1 MTTLMQDLR
10 FGVRMLLKTPV
21 VSAVAALSLALGIA
35 ANAAMFALM
44 DGFLLEPLP
53 FEDQHELVVLRE
65 LREGQPMEMAAGVA
79 APNLREYTEATSS
92 FEETAAYTIER
103 ANLTGTDLPEQLQV
117 VVAEPSLFDL
127 VGVQPAFGRGF
138 RDDEGAEG
146 SGAVLVLQHDFWDR
160 RFLGRRDVL
169 GSTVTLDGV
178 AYTVIGVMPEDFD
191 MVPAD
196 VQAFRP
202 ADFRDREDRASHDLL
217 AFARLRPG
225 TDLTQVQREL
235 AVVSDRLAAEYPD
248 GKRGWDLTLAPVAD
262 WFPGPT
268 DRMLVQILTAVAF
281 FGLLIACANV
291 ANLLLGR
298 AEVRQKEVAVRTALG
313 AGRNRL
319 LRQLLTESVTLG
331 LAAGGLG
338 VGLAIYVVRWLQGAM
353 PPQMP
358 SSMVP
363 TLSPLVVAAT
373 VVVSIVAGIAFGLL
387 PALHA
392 TGGSLREALG
402 SGSRGGTVGRSRKR
416 LRNAFVVGEFA
427 VALALLAGAGFMI
440 QAFDSFM
447 RIDPGYQVDGLL
459 TFQISVL
466 EDRYDDDEA
475 VVAYQDELLRSLEG
489 VPGVSGVALM
499 SALPRGYASSRTPY
513 EVTGRPV
520 ADDGERPTADFQVVN
535 PGYFTSMGIAIV
547 QGRAI
552 ERSDRTD
559 AQSVALISRAL
570 ADREF
575 PGEDPLGRSL
585 EVRGTSRTV
594 VGVVEDV
601 QQRRISLAG
610 EAGEAIYL
618 PYAQLPSR
626 NPSFAVRSSAGDPS
640 SLAANIRQAVWAVE
654 ADQPVA
660 DVRTLQDYIDES
672 LAGPRSISLF
682 LTVMGGIALLLAA
695 MGIYGVMSH
704 SVTQRRKEI
713 GIRMALGAGR
723 GSVVGMVTRTGLAL
737 AGVGMLLGLPLAW
750 IVFRGFTAAV
760 NLFAGDVGISY
771 AVTLTGALLAVAALS
786 TWLPARRASGVSPVR
801 ALREE

>member
-21 VSAVAALSLALGIA
+21 VSGVAALSLALGIA

-44 DGFLLEPLP
+44 DGFLREPLP
-53 FEDQHELVVLRE
+53 FADQHELVILRE
-65 LREGQPMEMAAGVA
+65 LREGQPLEMAAGVA
-79 APNLREYTEATSS
+79 APNLREYVAGTSS
-92 FEETAAYTIER
+92 FQETAAYTTEL
-103 ANLTGTDLPEQLQV
+103 ANLTGTDVPEQLQV
-117 VVAEPSLFDL
+117 IVAEPSIFDL

-138 RDDEGAEG
+138 RPDEGVQG
-146 SGAVLVLQHDFWDR
+146 NGAVLVLQHDFWDR

-169 GSTVTLDGV
+169 GSTLTLDGV
-178 AYTVIGVMPEDFD
+178 TYTVVGVMPEDFD

-202 ADFRDREDRASHDLL
+202 ADFRDREDRGSHDLL

-225 TDLTQVQREL
+225 TALPQVQREL
-235 AVVSDRLAAEYPD
+235 GAVSDRLAAEHPD
-248 GKRGWDLTLAPVAD
+248 GKRGWSLTVAPVGE

-268 DRMLVQILTAVAF
+268 DRMLVRILTAVAF

-313 AGRNRL
+313 AGRHRL

-331 LAAGGLG
+331 LAAGAVG
-338 VGLAIYVVRWLQGAM
+338 VGLSVYVVRWLQGAM

-363 TLSPLVVAAT
+363 ALSPLVVTAT
-373 VVVSIVAGIAFGLL
+373 VVVSMVAGIAFGLL

-402 SGSRGGTVGRSRKR
+402 SGSRGGTAGRTRKR
-416 LRNAFVVGEFA
+416 LRNAFVIGEFA

-447 RIDPGYQVDGLL
+447 KVDPGYDVEGLV
-459 TFQISVL
+459 TFQLSVL
-466 EDRYDDDEA
+466 DDRYAGDEEVA
-475 VVAYQDELLRSLEG
+475 AYQEELVRSLEG
-489 VPGVSGVALM
+489 VAGVSGVALM
-499 SALPRGYASSRTPY
+499 SALPRGYASSRTSY
-513 EVTGRPV
+513 EVTGRPI
-520 ADDGERPTADFQVVN
+520 ADEGERPTADLQVVN
-535 PGYFTSMGIAIV
+535 PGYFSTMGIQVV
-547 QGRAI
+547 QGRSI
-552 ERSDRTD
+552 EGSDRAD
-559 AQSVALISRAL
+559 AQPVALVSRAL
-570 ADREF
+570 AQREF

-585 EVRGTSRTV
+585 EVRGASRTV
-594 VGVVEDV
+594 VGVVDDI
-601 QQRRISLAG
+601 QQSRISLTG
-610 EAGEAIYL
+610 DAGEAIYL
-618 PYAQLPSR
+618 PFAQLPSR
-626 NPSFAVRSSAGDPS
+626 NPAFAVRAASGDAS
-640 SLAANIRQAVWAVE
+640 VLAADIRQAVWRVE

-660 DVRTLQDYIDES
+660 DIRTLRDYIDES

-704 SVTQRRKEI
+704 SVTQQRKEI

-723 GSVVGMVTRTGLAL
+723 GSVVGMVTRTGLGL
-737 AGVGMLLGLPLAW
+737 AGIGMLLGLPLAW
-750 IVFRGFTAAV
+750 VIFRGFASAV
-760 NLFAGDVGISY
+760 DLFAGDVGLGY
-771 AVTLTGALLAVAALS
+771 AATLTGALLAVAALS

-801 ALREE
+801 ALRED